1 LTFNLFKKLGDF
13 MKLVLVAFVTLT
25 AAFAQAN
32 TNQVVLLCKQSAKSS
47 CSQRVLA
54 AFNKLGCQPVAQS
67 VHCEDA
73 ATSPNLDPSEAKN
86 VRGKDFCVIQSKC
99 EEPSYSGLG
108 GVSCD
113 GSTKVNLKD
122 VDSGITL
129 DTSVGLFRHFVT
141 TLCK

>member
-1 LTFNLFKKLGDF
+1 
-13 MKLVLVAFVTLT
+13 MKLLLVALVSL
-25 AAFAQAN
+25 AAVFAQAN
-32 TNQVVLLCKQSAKSS
+32 TNQVTLLCKQSAKSS
-47 CSQRVLA
+47 CSQRVLV

-73 ATSPNLDPSEAKN
+73 ATSPYLDPSEAKN
-86 VRGKDFCVIQSKC
+86 VRGKDFCQIQSKC

-113 GSTKVNLKD
+113 GANKVDLKN

-129 DTSVGLFRHFVT
+129 GTSVGLIRRFVT